1 MFSFKRVY
9 FAITVFATI
18 SSALMAQLQAGDAVM
33 LTSTGLSLVRG
44 GLSTP
49 VVPVPIDG
57 NALPAYWGDA
67 SVEWVP
73 GQHAVLAGCDVAP
86 NGLYYIDF
94 TNSISSPTSK
104 LIGLGVGGIRDID
117 VVPQTGDML
126 ILQSITQG
134 QGRIDIL
141 TAPVNS
147 SSVLTTSNP
156 FATNLP
162 IANADY
168 MAVASPT
175 AVVVGG
181 VANIYRVVLGSTGTY
196 TTLTPAGAWFY
207 STESI
212 DIDPVTGDL
221 YVACFNPDYVR
232 RMVPTATGM
241 NYSDMGN
248 VLAFPEV
255 DGPDDVEFDA
265 LTGTVFALCRNG
277 GQIGGMPVAVQPGN
291 DNVIMGANPL
301 APIGTTTTTLTPLPV
316 GNTGFFPNFT
326 MVGTLG
332 SAQVQIAGAGCLGS
346 TGLPLTLTNNGMP
359 VIGSPTF
366 GLTLSNA
373 PAASFSYFFLAL
385 GLAPAP
391 IPLTATCNLF
401 IDPVSMSLLMSTGM
415 SPLGPLPTGGGS
427 ITLPTPIPNQGN
439 LLGASISVQ
448 AACIDAVPGGFTTS
462 NGLLLIL
469 GY

>member
-1 MFSFKRVY
+1 MSSIKSAFL
-9 FAITVFATI
+9 AIAVLTAV
-18 SSALMAQLQAGDAVM
+18 SSGLAAQLQSGDAVI
-33 LTSTGLSLVRG
+33 LTSTGLTHVRG
-44 GLSTP
+44 GVATQ

-57 NALPAYWGDA
+57 NALPPYWGDA

-94 TNSISSPTSK
+94 TTSISAPTSK

-126 ILQSITQG
+126 VLQSITQG

-141 TAPVNS
+141 TAPVNAA
-147 SSVLTTSNP
+147 SVLTTANP

-175 AVVVGG
+175 TVIVGG

-221 YVACFNPDYVR
+221 FVACHNPDYVR
-232 RMVPTATGM
+232 RMAPTTTGM

-255 DGPDDVEFDA
+255 DGPDDVEFDP
-265 LTGTVFALCRNG
+265 LTGTVFVMCRNG
-277 GQIGGMPVAVQPGN
+277 GQIGGMPVGVQVGN

-301 APIGTTTTTLTPLPV
+301 APLGTSTTTLTPLPI
-316 GNTGFFPNFT
+316 GNTGFFPNFAL
-326 MVGTLG
+326 VGTLG
-332 SAQVQIAGAGCLGS
+332 TAQVQVAGAGCLGS
-346 TGLPLTLTNNGMP
+346 TGLPLTLINNGMP
-359 VIGSPTF
+359 VIGSTTF

-373 PAASFSYFFLAL
+373 PAASYCYFFLAL

-391 IPLTATCNLF
+391 VPLSATCNLF
-401 IDPVSMSLLMSTGM
+401 IDPISMSLLMGTGM
-415 SPLGPLPTGGGS
+415 SPLGPFPTGGGS
-427 ITLPTPIPNQGN
+427 LTLPTPIPNQGN
-439 LLGASISVQ
+439 LLGASVAVQ
-448 AACIDAVPGGFTTS
+448 VACIDTVPGGFTTS